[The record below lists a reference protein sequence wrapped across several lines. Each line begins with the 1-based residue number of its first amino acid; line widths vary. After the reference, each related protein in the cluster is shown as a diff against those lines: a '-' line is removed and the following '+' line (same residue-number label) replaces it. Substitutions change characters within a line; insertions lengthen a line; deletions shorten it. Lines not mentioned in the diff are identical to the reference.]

1 MDRIV
6 PIPTLHLFPVLND
19 LLIDLLRS
27 LSSEDWYKQTVAPKW
42 LVKDVAAHLL
52 DTNMRDIAAA
62 NNYSATPPQNINS
75 YQDLV
80 DYLNELNAIWIKAMD
95 RVSPRQLIDLL
106 ESTGPLYHQYLQSL
120 SPFEK
125 ARYAVSWAGEEE
137 SENWFH
143 IAREYT
149 EKWHH
154 QQQIR
159 DAVGK
164 PGIMHREL
172 FYPCIDT
179 FMRALPHTYRDV
191 KAREGALLKVSVS
204 TETGG
209 DWFLQHLSGV
219 WVMTDNTKRYTPD
232 ASVSLTPDTSWKV
245 FTKAMTA
252 ADAIAKSELN
262 GDNELTRPLFGML
275 SVMA

>member
-1 MDRIV
+1 MDRTV

-19 LLIDLLRS
+19 LLISMLRS
-27 LSSEDWYKQTVAPKW
+27 LKPDDWYKQTTAPKW

-62 NNYSATPPQNINS
+62 NNYSSTPPQNINS
-75 YQDLV
+75 YRDLV
-80 DYLNELNAIWIKAMD
+80 DYLNELNAVWVKAMN
-95 RVSPRQLIDLL
+95 RISPQQLIDLL
-106 ESTGPLYHQYLQSL
+106 ETTGPQYHRYLQSL
-120 SPFEK
+120 PLFDK
-125 ARYAVSWAGEEE
+125 ARYAVSWAGEDE

-172 FYPCIDT
+172 FYPCINT
-179 FMRALPHTYRDV
+179 FMRALPHTYRNVD
-191 KAREGALLKVSVS
+191 APEDALIKITVS
-204 TETGG
+204 TEAGG
-209 DWFLQHLSGV
+209 DWYIQYQSGK
-219 WVMTDNTKRYTPD
+219 WGMTGNTEGNTPN
-232 ASVSLTPDTSWKV
+232 ATIILTPDTSWKL
-245 FTKAMTA
+245 FTKGMTA
-252 ADAIAKSELN
+252 IDAIAKSELS
-262 GDNELTRPLFGML
+262 GDELLTLPLFGML

>member
-1 MDRIV
+1 MSRIV

-19 LLIDLLRS
+19 LLISLLRS
-27 LSSEDWYKQTVAPKW
+27 LQPDDWYKQTTAPKW
-42 LVKDVAAHLL
+42 VVKDVVAHLL

-62 NNYSATPPQNINS
+62 NNYSGTPPQNINS

-80 DYLNELNAIWIKAMD
+80 DYMNELNAVWIKAMD
-95 RVSPRQLIDLL
+95 RISPPQLTDLL
-106 ESTGPLYHQYLQSL
+106 ETTSPQYHRYLESL
-120 SPFEK
+120 SLFDK
-125 ARYAVSWAGEEE
+125 ARYSVSWAGEEE

-159 DAVGK
+159 DATGK

-179 FMRALPHTYRDV
+179 FMRALPHTYRNV
-191 KAREGALLKVSVS
+191 TAQEGAMIKISVS
-204 TETGG
+204 TDAGG
-209 DWFLQHLSGV
+209 DWFLQYHQNKWLMITNWEGSAA
-219 WVMTDNTKRYTPD
+219 D
-232 ASVSLTPDTSWKV
+232 ASVTLTPDTSWKL
-245 FTKAMTA
+245 FTKGMTA
-252 ADAIAKSELN
+252 ADAMIRSKLN
-262 GDNELTRPLFGML
+262 GDDKLTRPLFGML

>member
-19 LLIDLLRS
+19 LLIYLLRS
-27 LSSEDWYKQTVAPKW
+27 LQPEDWYKQTTAPKW
-42 LVKDVAAHLL
+42 LVKDVVAHLL

-62 NNYSATPPQNINS
+62 NNYSGTPPQNINS
-75 YQDLV
+75 YRDLV
-80 DYLNELNAIWIKAMD
+80 DYLNELNAIWVKAMD
-95 RVSPRQLIDLL
+95 RVSPQQLVDLL
-106 ESTGPLYHQYLQSL
+106 ETTGPEYHRYLDSL
-120 SPFEK
+120 PPFDK
-125 ARYAVSWAGEEE
+125 ARYAVSWAGEAE

-143 IAREYT
+143 VAREYT

-179 FMRALPHTYRDV
+179 FMRALPHTYRNV
-191 KAREGALLKVSVS
+191 TAPEGTLIKMTVS
-204 TETGG
+204 TDAGG
-209 DWFLQHLSGV
+209 DWFLLYHSGE
-219 WVMTDNTKRYTPD
+219 WIMPGNIDGGTPR
-232 ASVSLTPDTSWKV
+232 ATVALTPDTSWKL
-245 FTKAMTA
+245 FTKGMNA
-252 ADAIAKSELN
+252 ADAMAKSELI
-262 GDNELTRPLFGML
+262 GDDRLTHPLFGML

>member
-1 MDRIV
+1 
-6 PIPTLHLFPVLND
+6 VLND

-27 LSSEDWYKQTVAPKW
+27 LRPEDWYKQTTAPKW

-62 NNYSATPPQNINS
+62 NNYTGTPPQNINS

-80 DYLNELNAIWIKAMD
+80 DYLNELNAVWVKAMD
-95 RVSPRQLIDLL
+95 RVSPQQLIDLL
-106 ESTGPLYHQYLQSL
+106 ESTGPGYHQYLESL
-120 SPFEK
+120 PLFEK

-191 KAREGALLKVSVS
+191 TATDKTLAKITVS
-204 TETGG
+204 TDAGG
-209 DWFLQHLSGV
+209 DWYIQYQSGK
-219 WVMTDNTKRYTPD
+219 WVMIGNAEAGIPD
-232 ASVSLTPDTSWKV
+232 ASVTLTPDTSWKL
-245 FTKAMTA
+245 FTKGMTA
-252 ADAIAKSELN
+252 ADAIAKSELT
-262 GDNELTRPLFGML
+262 GEQTFTRPLFGML